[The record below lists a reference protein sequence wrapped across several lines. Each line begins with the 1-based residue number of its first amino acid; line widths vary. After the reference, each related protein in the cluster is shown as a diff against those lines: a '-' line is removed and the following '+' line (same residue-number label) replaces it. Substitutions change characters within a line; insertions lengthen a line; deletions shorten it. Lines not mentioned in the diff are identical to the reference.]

1 MSSQRRT
8 SQAPKG
14 EEPMKKLT
22 RRPVRFKGL
31 TVGLDVHQSFIEY
44 VILDRRG
51 DEQEGSRVFATREG
65 LEGLLARIG
74 RRKAQYS
81 LEACSSFLWV
91 YDVLAE
97 RVGRERVHVAQP
109 HRVRPIANS
118 LEKNDANDAWWLAY
132 LCFEGRLP
140 EAYVAENEI
149 RELRIATRE
158 QRSAVDRRSDLI
170 RRFRSHLAQEGLQ
183 LRERNFHAA
192 HARQVARSR
201 LAEMEGMRRA
211 ALERL
216 LAAIEAADEE
226 IAWWRDRVEELCREL
241 PDVGMI
247 VEEMPGFGPV
257 IASIVYG
264 ELGDP
269 RRYKSAKA
277 YACATGL
284 VPGYRESG
292 GHRTRMG
299 MSRAGNGRARWAF
312 TRAVIGC
319 MRCRTGPGLSVKY
332 WVLRRCRTKPK
343 RKVIVAAARKLAE
356 GIWRLFNYG
365 ESFDL
370 SRAFPGPMAA

>member
-1 MSSQRRT
+1 M
-8 SQAPKG
+8 
-14 EEPMKKLT
+14 
-22 RRPVRFKGL
+22 
-31 TVGLDVHQSFIEY
+31 GLDVHQSFIEY
-44 VILDRRG
+44 VILDRKG
-51 DEQEGSRVFATREG
+51 DEERGGRVAWARAG
-65 LEGLLARIG
+65 LEEILGLVR

-91 YDVLAE
+91 YDFLVE

-158 QRSAVDRRSDLI
+158 LRSAVDRRSDLI
-170 RRFRSHLAQEGLQ
+170 RRFRSHLAQEGLRV
-183 LRERNFHAA
+183 RERNFHAV
-192 HARQVARSR
+192 HAREAARAR
-201 LAEMEGMRRA
+201 FEEVEGMRRA
-211 ALERL
+211 ALERI
-216 LAAIEAADEE
+216 LAAIEVADEG
-226 IAWWRDRVEELCREL
+226 IAWWREQVEVLCRDL
-241 PDVGMI
+241 PAVQTM

-257 IASIVYG
+257 IASLVYG

-269 RRYKSAKA
+269 RRFKSAKA

-292 GHRTRMG
+292 GHRTPMG
-299 MSRAGNGRARWAF
+299 MSRAGSGRARWAF
-312 TRAVIGC
+312 TRAVISC
-319 MRCRTGPGLSVKY
+319 LRCRTGPGVSVKY
-332 WVLRRCRTKPK
+332 WVLRRCRAKPK

-365 ESFDL
+365 EGFDL
-370 SRAFPGPMAA
+370 AQAFPGPNVG